1 MKIPRRLPSGVQANR
16 GGRIA
21 GLTACL
27 GAILLG
33 AGPAQGQTTDPV
45 QTQTIALQQGW
56 NAIHLKVDPLDASP
70 GAVFT
75 NLPVT
80 KVATFFPTRTPVEFI
95 QDPASAPWKQSG
107 WNVWFAPSL
116 PEAAVNNLSSLSAG
130 QAYLVYA
137 TAGATLNVPGTVR
150 SRRIRW
156 RADSYNFV
164 GFPVDSTAPPTFAAW
179 FAGSTAHQSA
189 TRTVT
194 YTLDN
199 GGHWAPVA
207 RPESTLVQPN
217 AAYWVYCQGASDYQ
231 GPLDVAIP
239 LGVPGNGVDFG
250 DVTQNATV
258 RFRNPTSTPI
268 RFTVEFSPAD
278 GLPLSYQQKVL
289 SSGEQ
294 FQVSLASP
302 ANFGPLE
309 AGGELSLRL
318 TLDRALMTGTN
329 GAAVL
334 TVRDDVGSAIRI
346 PVTGRLP

>member
-1 MKIPRRLPSGVQANR
+1 MT
-16 GGRIA
+16 
-21 GLTACL
+21 GLAVSL

-33 AGPAQGQTTDPV
+33 AGAGYGQTTDPI
-45 QTQTIALQQGW
+45 QTQTIALQPGW

-116 PEAAVNNLSSLSAG
+116 PEAAINNLSSMSAG

-137 TAGATLNVPGTVR
+137 TAGATLDVTGTVR

-164 GFPVDSTAPPTFAAW
+164 GFPVDATAPPTFAAL
-179 FAGSTAHQSA
+179 FAGSTAHQSS

-194 YTLDN
+194 FRLDSS
-199 GGHWAPVA
+199 GHWVGVTQPA
-207 RPESTLVQPN
+207 STLVQPN

-231 GPLDVAIP
+231 GPLDVSVP
-239 LGVPGNGVDFG
+239 LGAQNQADFG
-250 DVTQNATV
+250 DVTETLSIKLAN
-258 RFRNPTSTPI
+258 NLGTPLA
-268 RFTVEFSPAD
+268 VSAELSPAAA
-278 GLPLSYQQKVL
+278 LPLTYEERLLKLGDRL
-289 SSGEQ
+289 SVP
-294 FQVSLASP
+294 FTTP
-302 ANFGPLE
+302 ANLGTLE
-309 AGGELSLRL
+309 AGASKTLRL
-318 TLDRALMTGTN
+318 TLDRAGMTLPS

-334 TVRDDVGSAIRI
+334 IVRDDVGSLIRI
-346 PVTGRLP
+346 PVTGKLP